1 METLLIILFGI
12 TGLLLGLPFL
22 ALALAKFNLFF
33 TLVDE
38 GSVKVVM
45 LNRQFHK
52 CVMRYKGFY
61 LDEKSNVK
69 LLPKTQK
76 EQKKLLGGLEF
87 FGIWPFYTIHNYR
100 FRWTKIKRELK
111 DGKLVKSIEP
121 EDKTIDYI
129 LVQADVYYARLEGI
143 ETIGLVPLDMEFVL
157 TIRIINPYKALF
169 RAQDW
174 FEFVTNRLLPYIRQF
189 CSGKEFNELI
199 QEKQHPTGELY
210 KFLETSIKELS
221 LEDKEKLK
229 KAGKDD
235 NYIKKVE
242 EERKKLMELSPEDKT
257 ALIAEGKTE
266 EDIEQI
272 KKERKWGII
281 QLLRE
286 IFGIDVMGVEIDSI
300 VPEKRYADIASKQWE
315 AGREADRIETV
326 YGKIIKD
333 YGESGLII
341 RYLESLDNAATKDG
355 NWIIPFGLRGALSD
369 LKGATGETLADFLM
383 KEGISK
389 EEMRVIIEKIKEGKK

>member
-1 METLLIILFGI
+1 METVLMIIGGIIGFLIA
-12 TGLLLGLPFL
+12 LPFL

-38 GSVKVVM
+38 GSAKVILFNKQFYKVM
-45 LNRQFHK
+45 
-52 CVMRYKGFY
+52 MRYRGFRLKEENY
-61 LDEKSNVK
+61 DVMPVSQQNENIRR
-69 LLPKTQK
+69 LLR
-76 EQKKLLGGLEF
+76 LGGLEF
-87 FGIWPFYTIHNYR
+87 IGIWPFYTVHKYR

-169 RAQDW
+169 RTQDW
-174 FEFVTNRLLPYIRQF
+174 FEYVVNRLLPYIRQF

-199 QEKQHPTGELY
+199 QEKQHSTGDLY
-210 KFLETSIKELS
+210 RFLEWGIMKRKGEEKTEERSLELS
-221 LEDKEKLK
+221 SQDEALLK
-229 KAGKDD
+229 K
-235 NYIKKVE
+235 
-242 EERKKLMELSPEDKT
+242 
-257 ALIAEGKTE
+257 EGKTE
-266 EDIEQI
+266 EEIEQI
-272 KKERKWGII
+272 KKERRWGII

-286 IFGIDVMGVEIDSI
+286 IYGIDVMGVEIDSI
-300 VPEKRYADIASKQWE
+300 VPEKRYEEIASKQWE
-315 AGREADRIETV
+315 ATREAERIETV

-341 RYLESLDNAATKDG
+341 RYLESLDKAATKEG

-369 LKGATGETLADFLM
+369 LRGGLKGGEELSEFLA
-383 KEGISK
+383 KEGITK
-389 EEMRVIIEKIKEGKK
+389 EDLKILIDKIKSEKERGGK